1 MVAGGTEGEEGS
13 ITDDEEA
20 IEGTNVDVKISK
32 LDNVSTLVD
41 IQSES
46 SIETSMAS
54 FSGRCMGD
62 GVIGGSMLVS

>member
-20 IEGTNVDVKISK
+20 IEGTNVDVKMSK

-54 FSGRCMGD
+54 FSGCCMGD